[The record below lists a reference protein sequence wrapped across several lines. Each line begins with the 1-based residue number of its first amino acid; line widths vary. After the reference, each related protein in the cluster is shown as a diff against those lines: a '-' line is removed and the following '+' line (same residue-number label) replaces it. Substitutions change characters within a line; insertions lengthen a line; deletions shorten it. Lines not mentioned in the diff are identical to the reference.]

1 MAHNFI
7 NSRSCDG
14 LVAKGL
20 LFVMIPTPFIFAYYD
35 ESLLREN
42 DIKSLSSWLGTKI
55 KKIPVV
61 N

>member
-1 MAHNFI
+1 MAHNFR

-14 LVAKGL
+14 LAAKGL
-20 LFVMIPTPFIFAYYD
+20 LFVMIPTPFIFDYD

-42 DIKSLSSWLGTKI
+42 DIKPLSSWLGTKI